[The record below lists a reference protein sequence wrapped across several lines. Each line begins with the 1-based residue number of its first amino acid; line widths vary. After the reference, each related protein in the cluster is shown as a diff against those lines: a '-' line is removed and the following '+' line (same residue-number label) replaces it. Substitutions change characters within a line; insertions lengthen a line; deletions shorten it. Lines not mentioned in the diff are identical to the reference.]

1 VWLGWQ
7 PAVVLAAALA
17 AVGLGLRPRTGRA
30 RVVGAVAR
38 EAALVLALYA
48 VWRFVMRLR
57 STELTDGLANGRTV
71 WDVERAFHIGNE
83 AAIEHWVLGYPWL
96 MRAANVFYAT
106 VHVPALICF
115 LVWLFAL
122 HRDRYPRL
130 RNTVAAVTGI
140 CLLLH
145 FIPVAPPRMYPE
157 LGFVDAAR
165 AYGQSVYGPVGQGIS
180 NQVSALPSLH
190 AAWAFIVALGVLTVS
205 TSRWRWWILAHP
217 VLTMLVI
224 VATANHWWLDGIAA
238 GAVLLVVVA
247 LQSWLASH
255 RSPADAAPRSAARL
269 LRTSGNDARRND
281 DSGRQEIE
289 ASEGEP
295 EESVPAQV
303 PSVDQCQ
310 GSLGRLENP

>member
-1 VWLGWQ
+1 M
-7 PAVVLAAALA
+7 VLAVALA
-17 AVGLGLRPRTGRA
+17 SVGLALRAARGRA
-30 RVVGAVAR
+30 RAIGAVAR

-48 VWRFVMRLR
+48 GWRFVMRLR
-57 STELTDGLANGRTV
+57 STELADGLANGRTV
-71 WDVERAFHIGNE
+71 WDIERLLGFGNE
-83 AAIEHWVLGYPWL
+83 AAIEHWVLGHSWL

-115 LVWLFAL
+115 LVWLFAF
-122 HRDRYPRL
+122 HRDGYPRL
-130 RNTVAAVTGI
+130 RNTVAAVTGV

-145 FIPVAPPRMYPE
+145 FTPVAPPRMYPD

-190 AAWAFIVALGVLTVS
+190 AGWAFIVALGVITVS

-217 VLTMLVI
+217 VVTMLVI
-224 VATANHWWLDGIAA
+224 VATANHWWLDGVAA
-238 GAVLLVVVA
+238 GAVLAAVVA
-247 LQSWLASH
+247 AQSWLAS
-255 RSPADAAPRSAARL
+255 RRATAAA
-269 LRTSGNDARRND
+269 T
-281 DSGRQEIE
+281 
-289 ASEGEP
+289 
-295 EESVPAQV
+295 AQL